1 NTIFSLGVNSSSGVV
16 TLTQHQEVDHGL
28 PGASSNYAAQE
39 AILNT
44 KKKIAGSV
52 VGSTSATQAGATAS
66 ASLDLGGNVKFDDD
80 GPSVTMAVS
89 DNNAITLNTQDA
101 DTIG

>member
-1 NTIFSLGVNSSSGVV
+1 MTTDGDGD
-16 TLTQHQEVDHGL
+16 T
-28 PGASSNYAAQE
+28 
-39 AILNT
+39 
-44 KKKIAGSV
+44 
-52 VGSTSATQAGATAS
+52 ATAS

-101 DTIG
+101 DTIGAARQRQRKLCGRLCGDS

>member
-1 NTIFSLGVNSSSGVV
+1 MGTR
-16 TLTQHQEVDHGL
+16 
-28 PGASSNYAAQE
+28 P
-39 AILNT
+39 
-44 KKKIAGSV
+44 
-52 VGSTSATQAGATAS
+52 TAS

-101 DTIG
+101 ETIGVLSDTTAQALRPPLR